1 MKKTK
6 LLSLVLTVAMVTALG
21 QGANALDARAENVFD
36 IASSEFTMDK
46 APQLSYVVYG
56 FTSLDSNAPE
66 EFNKSSQYIEN
77 YSIEFLYQDDV
88 AKQKSNAANVIKS
101 GTIDI
106 MDADT
111 ITIPT
116 SKISK
121 LGTEEIELPLINED
135 MKKEITSLSKE
146 GIKSVLR
153 NISVNVFYSNP
164 DFCELDKLSDNEH
177 SEEHSDTM
185 SVQKSSVAGGVG
197 TMGSEQQ
204 NFHRMYASI
213 YAYDEYSGSQ
223 KRQSFSAYHSK
234 YSPLNQLVE
243 GMAYVSTYQ
252 KDSRPDVIALGW
264 SLGGAIGMY
273 DSSINLQAAY
283 NLQCEICQL
292 NVRTNYAYNTFTQS
306 SSDVSR
312 HNSLFTGQ
320 AIGFNIPDI
329 GIGQCN
335 YCWSG
340 IATRPASM
348 NISAKSGWYNKG
360 SYNGANGVVR
370 SEYLHTYTG
379 YTLTL
384 SPSISI
390 PYSISFT
397 PSLVENQDFE
407 KTWVYTTISPN

>member
-1 MKKTK
+1 M
-6 LLSLVLTVAMVTALG
+6 SLG
-21 QGANALDARAENVFD
+21 
-36 IASSEFTMDK
+36 
-46 APQLSYVVYG
+46 
-56 FTSLDSNAPE
+56 
-66 EFNKSSQYIEN
+66 
-77 YSIEFLYQDDV
+77 
-88 AKQKSNAANVIKS
+88 IKS
-101 GTIDI
+101 KYLFNFVNPNENTLEYV
-106 MDADT
+106 
-111 ITIPT
+111 
-116 SKISK
+116 K
-121 LGTEEIELPLINED
+121 EIELPLINED

-164 DFCELDKLSDNEH
+164 DFCELDKLSDNGL

-185 SVQKSSVAGGVG
+185 FVQKSSMAGGVG
-197 TMGSEQQ
+197 TLGSTQQ

-213 YAYDEYSGSQ
+213 YAYDEYSGTQ

-283 NLQCEICQL
+283 NLQCETCQL
-292 NVRTNYAYNTFTQS
+292 NGRTKYAYNNFTPS

-329 GIGQCN
+329 GIGQCD

-340 IATRPASM
+340 IATRPAAM
-348 NISAKSGWYNKG
+348 NITAKSGWYNKG

-384 SPSISI
+384 NPSISI
-390 PYSISFT
+390 PYSISFS